1 MNLGNRMWQAPYL
14 LLTLTALMW
23 SGNFVVGRA
32 LGPDV
37 PPITLA
43 YFRWLGSLLCLL
55 PFTWRRLRQEWP
67 LLRGAWPL
75 LWFMS
80 ALGISGFNT
89 CIYIGLKSTTAINAL
104 LMQSAIPVLTV
115 LFSFLLLGIKAS
127 LRQMLG
133 VLFSMLGVC
142 AIALAG
148 QTQAGLSFN
157 QGDIWVMAAV
167 LMYAIYTPLLS
178 KRPQVHPLTFL
189 SILLVLGTLLLTP
202 FFLWEFASGRRFPL
216 NGQAFGALAFIVL
229 FPGLFAN
236 FFFNR
241 GVELA
246 GGNKASLFIHLMPV
260 FGTLLAFIFLGERLQ
275 LIHIVGIG
283 LIALG
288 LRLATRN
295 RVETRS
301 RTASSA

>member
-1 MNLGNRMWQAPYL
+1 MNLGNRLWQAPYL

-23 SGNFVVGRA
+23 SGNFVAGRA

-43 YFRWLGSLLCLL
+43 YFRWVGSLLCLL
-55 PFTWRRLRQEWP
+55 PFTWQRLRQEWSQ
-67 LLRGAWPL
+67 LQGSWPL

-80 ALGISGFNT
+80 SLGISGFNT

-127 LRQMLG
+127 FRQLLG
-133 VLFSMLGVC
+133 VLFSMGGVC

-148 QTQAGLSFN
+148 QTEGGLRFS
-157 QGDIWVMAAV
+157 QGDLWVIAAV
-167 LMYAIYTPLLS
+167 LMYAVYTPLLS
-178 KRPQVHPLTFL
+178 KRPAVHPLTFL
-189 SILLVLGTLLLTP
+189 SILLILGTVLLTP
-202 FFLWEFASGRRFPL
+202 FFVWEFASGKRYPFH
-216 NGQAFGALAFIVL
+216 GEAIGALAFIVL

-246 GGNKASLFIHLMPV
+246 GGNKSSLFIHLMPV
-260 FGTLLAFIFLGERLQ
+260 FGTLLAFLFLDERLQ
-275 LIHIVGIG
+275 WVHGVGIA

-288 LRLATRN
+288 LRLATRQ
-295 RVETRS
+295 RS
-301 RTASSA
+301 TSAAQAKVR